1 VDQVDL
7 EIDKVEDSVED
18 SETMTDKDQLLIS
31 VMKIKLL
38 KKELLLVLQEK
49 KYNCDYL

>member
-7 EIDKVEDSVED
+7 EIDKVEDSED
-18 SETMTDKDQLLIS
+18 SETMIDKDQLLIS

-38 KKELLLVLQEK
+38 KKEPLLVSQEK